1 MSDPDGPR
9 LLKVTVNLTPA
20 AADALTR
27 LAAGQRMTRTDALN
41 RALRVA
47 YLMHDLAPDGHF
59 RIVRPDGAPVDI
71 YLV

>member
-1 MSDPDGPR
+1 MTDPVGSR
-9 LLKVTVNLTPA
+9 LVKVTVNLTPA
-20 AADALTR
+20 AADALTG
-27 LAAGQRMTRTDALN
+27 LAAGQRLSRTDALN

-59 RIVRPDGAPVDI
+59 RIVKPDGVPVDV

>member
-1 MSDPDGPR
+1 MTGPGGSR
-9 LLKVTVNLTPA
+9 LVKVTVNLNPA
-20 AADALTR
+20 AADALDR
-27 LAAGQRMTRTDALN
+27 LAAGQRLSRTDALN

-59 RIVRPDGAPVDI
+59 RIVGPDGARVDI